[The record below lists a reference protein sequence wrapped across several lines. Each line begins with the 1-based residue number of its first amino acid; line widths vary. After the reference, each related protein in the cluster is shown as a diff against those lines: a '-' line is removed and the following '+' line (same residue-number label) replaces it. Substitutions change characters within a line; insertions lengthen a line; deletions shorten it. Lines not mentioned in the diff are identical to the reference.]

1 MSGTAPA
8 TAAGTSTGTMSTI
21 KPPIVC
27 LLGPTGTGK
36 TAAAIAVSR
45 RTDASVVNFD
55 SRQVYRDFPIITAQ
69 PDEAERAACPH
80 LLYGFLSTEEKMSA
94 ARFVE
99 MAVEAIESVRAQG
112 RLPILVGGTGL
123 YLRSLLQG
131 IAPIPEIPAAI
142 RRRVLERIERE
153 GPQALHAELVENDPK
168 YAAVIHPND
177 TQRNARAAEVY
188 LATGHT
194 LTWWHENGEHVP
206 APYDALRIGMRI
218 GLDELEPH
226 LARRIDAMLAAGAL
240 DEARRAGER
249 CADPDAPGWSG
260 IGCAE
265 LLAHLRGEMSLD
277 DARARWV
284 KNTRAYA
291 KRQLTWFRK
300 EPDIHWFSPGENEA
314 VADCVTGWLA
324 ARPGDRT

>member
-1 MSGTAPA
+1 MA
-8 TAAGTSTGTMSTI
+8 TT

-45 RTDASVVNFD
+45 RMDASVVNFD

-69 PDEAERAACPH
+69 PDETERAACPH
-80 LLYGFLSTEEKMSA
+80 LLYGFLPTEEKMSA

-99 MAVEAIESVRAQG
+99 LAVGAIEAVRAEG

-131 IAPIPEIPAAI
+131 IAPIPAIPADV
-142 RRRVLERIERE
+142 RLRVLERIERE
-153 GPQALHAELVENDPK
+153 GPQALHAELTENDPK

-194 LTWWHENGEHVP
+194 LTWWHENGEHTP
-206 APYDALRIGMRI
+206 APYDALKIGMGI

-240 DEARRAGER
+240 DEARAARER
-249 CADPDAPGWSG
+249 CPAQDAPGWSG

-265 LLAHLRGEMSLD
+265 LLAHLRGEIPLD
-277 DARARWV
+277 EARTRWV

-300 EPDIHWFSPGENEA
+300 EADIRWFSPGGNEA
-314 VADCVTGWLA
+314 VADCVADWLA
-324 ARPGDRT
+324 ARLAD